1 MPRYA
6 VLNSQDSLAD
16 LMAAIFDDRGLP
28 IRMRSPQLFDQASSE
43 PKFGQ
48 GSLQSV
54 FVLQLF
60 ALLRGEI
67 SFKKN
72 VARIVLLGWKNA
84 DEDSR
89 KETNK
94 QSSTNSPHHLMKR
107 ESEPTPGR
115 CSFHRRR
122 QLVEWP
128 GKVESFVCKKELEF

>member
-1 MPRYA
+1 
-6 VLNSQDSLAD
+6 V
-16 LMAAIFDDRGLP
+16 
-28 IRMRSPQLFDQASSE
+28 RSPQLFDEAASKSQ
-43 PKFGQ
+43 FGQ
-48 GSLQSV
+48 GGLKSI

-60 ALLRGEI
+60 ALLRRQI

-72 VARIVLLGWKNA
+72 IARIIYLRWKNA

-115 CSFHRRR
+115 CSFHRGR
-122 QLVEWP
+122 QLVE
-128 GKVESFVCKKELEF
+128 